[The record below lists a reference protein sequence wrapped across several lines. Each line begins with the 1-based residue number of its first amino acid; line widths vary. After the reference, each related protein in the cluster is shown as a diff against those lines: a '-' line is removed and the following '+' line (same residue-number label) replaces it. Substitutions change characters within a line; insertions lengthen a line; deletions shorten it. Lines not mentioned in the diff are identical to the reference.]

1 MFDDNC
7 AKMILITA
15 PALATRMVAPRD
27 TYNYGARDEFRGWS
41 LAIRDGKLFEK
52 TRRRINFFD
61 SKKIV
66 KS

>member
-1 MFDDNC
+1 MFDDNY
-7 AKMILITA
+7 AKLNFEA
-15 PALATRMVAPRD
+15 VPALATRMVAPRD
-27 TYNYGARDEFRGWS
+27 TYSYGARDRFRGWS

-52 TRRRINFFD
+52 TKRRINFFE

>member
-1 MFDDNC
+1 MFDDIC
-7 AKMILITA
+7 AKLNSKA
-15 PALATRMVAPRD
+15 VPALAAKMVAPRD
-27 TYNYGARDEFRGWS
+27 TYSYGARDEFRGWS

-66 KS
+66 KF